1 MIVLR
6 DVCKT
11 YQVGD
16 EIVRALDHASLT
28 VRDGE
33 FVSII
38 GPSGSGKST
47 MMNIIGCLDTADSG
61 EYLLDDIPIEDYTEN
76 ELAQIRSRK
85 IGFVFQSFNLIPQ
98 LTAQENVELPLIY
111 QRVRRSERRRRVAEA
126 LERVQLT
133 GRRHHLPSELSGG
146 QQQRVAIA
154 RAIAAHPLPHG
165 PGYHGHLSRASRER
179 QHHRAHHPRRRRSP
193 PGPAEHPHPGR
204 PGEGGGPMIQSVRM
218 AIKSISGNK
227 MRAFLTMLGIIIGV
241 MALVI
246 LVSLVSGATGNV
258 TDTIASLGSDQIT
271 VRISDDKGRPV
282 YITDLNE
289 WMGEGAFGR
298 IAPVATESV
307 TAKYG
312 TETGSL
318 TVYGTTA
325 PYLDIQKLDVLVGRF
340 LKTADE
346 ENVSFVCVINETAA
360 TELVGYAD
368 CVGED
373 IRLNGQ
379 RFRVVGVL
387 KDDDNSLTSAFRSG
401 SLVAYVPYGA
411 LVRISDSATPKITS
425 FYVSAAETGTV
436 DEAKERMTEI
446 LKERFDQDE
455 DAFTLSSQN
464 ALESAMNSITSILA
478 VLLGGIAA
486 ISLIVGGIGIMNI
499 MLVTVTERTR
509 EIGIRK
515 AIGASR
521 SMILTQF
528 LVEAVVICMLGCA
541 LGILGSWGVLRLITT
556 VVSGLDI
563 SFQMS
568 GGVVLIAVLFC
579 FFIGIVFGL
588 YPANKAARMA
598 PIDALHYGG

>member
-1 MIVLR
+1 
-6 DVCKT
+6 
-11 YQVGD
+11 
-16 EIVRALDHASLT
+16 
-28 VRDGE
+28 
-33 FVSII
+33 
-38 GPSGSGKST
+38 
-47 MMNIIGCLDTADSG
+47 
-61 EYLLDDIPIEDYTEN
+61 
-76 ELAQIRSRK
+76 
-85 IGFVFQSFNLIPQ
+85 
-98 LTAQENVELPLIY
+98 
-111 QRVRRSERRRRVAEA
+111 
-126 LERVQLT
+126 
-133 GRRHHLPSELSGG
+133 
-146 QQQRVAIA
+146 
-154 RAIAAHPLPHG
+154 
-165 PGYHGHLSRASRER
+165 
-179 QHHRAHHPRRRRSP
+179 
-193 PGPAEHPHPGR
+193 
-204 PGEGGGPMIQSVRM
+204 
-218 AIKSISGNK
+218 
-227 MRAFLTMLGIIIGV
+227 MLGIIIGV

-258 TDTIASLGSDQIT
+258 TDTIASLGSDQIS
-271 VRISDDKGRPV
+271 VRISDNKGNPV
-282 YITDLNE
+282 TISDLNK
-289 WMGEGAFGR
+289 WMDEDAFGR
-298 IAPVATESV
+298 IAPTTTESV

-325 PYLDIQKLDVLVGRF
+325 PYGDIQKLDLLVGRF

-368 CVGED
+368 CLGED
-373 IRLNGQ
+373 IRLNGH
-379 RFRVVGVL
+379 RFQVVGVL
-387 KDDDNSLTSAFRSG
+387 KDDDTSLTSAFRSG
-401 SLVAYVPYGA
+401 SLVAYIPYSS
-411 LVRISDSATPKITS
+411 LIRISSTATAEITS
-425 FYVSAAETGTV
+425 FYVSAGEAGTV
-436 DEAKERMTEI
+436 DDAKTRLTEI
-446 LKERFDQDE
+446 LKERFDSDE
-455 DAFTLSSQN
+455 DAFSISSQN
-464 ALESAMNSITSILA
+464 ALESALSSVTSILT

-521 SMILTQF
+521 GMILTQF